1 MENTIGGNLAR
12 VQEQIAEAASKSGR
26 NADEIRLVGV
36 TKYVAAEAARVLFDA
51 GCADLGESRP
61 QELWSKA
68 EALSDLDVQ
77 WHMIG
82 HLQRNKVRRTLPLV
96 EWIHSGDS
104 VRLLAA
110 IDQEAAAAGLRP
122 KVLLEVNISG
132 DPAKHG
138 FSPDELRR
146 ELPNIAAL
154 RHVQIMGL
162 MAMASGE
169 GGVDQARR
177 DFAAVREYIELL
189 RAEAPPN
196 VELRELSIGMSGDFE
211 AAIAEGSTMIRV
223 GSALWEGL
231 C

>member
-1 MENTIGGNLAR
+1 METNIRDNLSR
-12 VQEQIAEAASKSGR
+12 VRDAVQQAADAAGR
-26 NADEIRLVGV
+26 KPDEIRLVGV
-36 TKYVAAEAARVLFDA
+36 TKYVSAEAARVLFDA

-68 EALSDLDVQ
+68 EALGDLDVQ

-104 VRLLAA
+104 LRLLAA

-132 DPAKHG
+132 DAAKHG

-146 ELPNIAAL
+146 ELANLAAL
-154 RHVQIMGL
+154 GHVQIMGL

-169 GGVDQARR
+169 GGVQQARR
-177 DFAAVREYIELL
+177 DFAAVRQYLELL

-196 VELRELSIGMSGDFE
+196 VEFRELSIGMSGDFE
-211 AAIAEGSTMIRV
+211 AAIAEGSTMVRV
-223 GSALWEGL
+223 GSALWESRH
-231 C
+231 